1 MQNKLALLALSFI
14 TALSLNAKD
23 SDLVMATTTSTDNTG
38 LLDAIAPVYKD
49 KTGVEL
55 KWVAVGTGQALE
67 MGKNCDADILFVH
80 SPAVEKKFVD
90 DGYGVDR
97 TAVMYN
103 DFILV
108 ADKSLADK
116 FKDKDLPEIFKII
129 KDEKIKFFSRGDK
142 SGTHNKEISVW
153 KKVAGDVPEKESWYN
168 QTGQGMIATINIAA
182 EQKGV
187 TLTDRGTFIKYED
200 GLKGNSNMEIISQG
214 DESLKNF
221 YSVMAV
227 NTKNCPKADYE
238 NAKEFINWIVSDE
251 AQKFISDF
259 KLMGKPLFTPDAGK
273 KIE

>member
-1 MQNKLALLALSFI
+1 M
-14 TALSLNAKD
+14 
-23 SDLVMATTTSTDNTG
+23 
-38 LLDAIAPVYKD
+38 
-49 KTGVEL
+49 
-55 KWVAVGTGQALE
+55 
-67 MGKNCDADILFVH
+67 
-80 SPAVEKKFVD
+80 
-90 DGYGVDR
+90 
-97 TAVMYN
+97 
-103 DFILV
+103 
-108 ADKSLADK
+108 
-116 FKDKDLPEIFKII
+116 
-129 KDEKIKFFSRGDK
+129 
-142 SGTHNKEISVW
+142 
-153 KKVAGDVPEKESWYN
+153 PEKESWYN

-273 KIE
+273 K